1 MTLIPEFVRSLESWR
16 PTAFGIIILGLLLIR
31 PDGLLAFRHV
41 TTRAKGVL
49 ATSLSDGAKPD

>member
-1 MTLIPEFVRSLESWR
+1 VRSLESWR